1 MKALYNII
9 KQNFPLAKEAIENT
23 LKAVTPEIQVL
34 LIKDLSE
41 IQKIQKRTYIAPQKI
56 DISFNKMFYYRPP
69 LMSNFQVMKS
79 SFNHVAKKNFSTSVS
94 NESNFSSKVP
104 IEMLN
109 YYLFSSIFCDEL
121 RLKNFLESFLI
132 GNEKVLPDGTKIEKL
147 EYLENEYLQ
156 DEIAEDPNIL
166 VFNLQITTNNTNNGI
181 YFIKIRKNISQEYFK
196 IMEWYNAVSSL
207 NQKLIKDPTDILYAY
222 KYIPVITISVINDTL
237 FPPEVPCVSYHIN
250 TELKS
255 RKQISYG
262 FSYVFIELG
271 KINDLE
277 TLENISLDQK
287 DWLSFLKI
295 QNLDHKY
302 QNDQVN
308 SAAKYVQD
316 LILNLN
322 DVCKKFL
329 VAELENQKEIKTA
342 KQKGIAQSKIEI
354 AKNLKINGYVPI
366 LISKYT
372 GLSIEEINKLS

>member
-1 MKALYNII
+1 MKTLYNIT
-9 KQNFPLAKEAIENT
+9 KENFPFAKEATENT
-23 LKAVTPEIQVL
+23 LKAVTRNIKVL
-34 LIKDLSE
+34 LTKHRSE
-41 IQKIQKRTYIAPQKI
+41 IQKIKNRTDIIPQKI
-56 DISFNKMFYYRPP
+56 NICFNKNFYYRPP
-69 LMSNFQVMKS
+69 LLSNFQVMKS
-79 SFNHVAKKNFSTSVS
+79 SFNLVAKKNFSTYV
-94 NESNFSSKVP
+94 NKESNFSPKVP

-109 YYLFSSIFCDEL
+109 YYVFSSIFCDEL

-132 GNEKVLPDGTKIEKL
+132 GTEKVLPDGTKIEKL

-166 VFNLQITTNNTNNGI
+166 VFNLKITTNNEI

-196 IMEWYNAVSSL
+196 IMEWYNSVSSL
-207 NQKLIKDPTDILYAY
+207 NQKLIKDHPSDILYSY
-222 KYIPVITISVINDTL
+222 KYTPVITISVVNDTL

-255 RKQISYG
+255 RKQTSYG

-271 KINDLE
+271 KIKDLE
-277 TLENISLDQK
+277 TLENISQDQK

-308 SAAKYVQD
+308 SAAKYVKD
-316 LILNLN
+316 LKLNLN
-322 DVCKKFL
+322 DVCTKFL

-342 KQKGIAQSKIEI
+342 KQKGMAQSKI
-354 AKNLKINGYVPI
+354 
-366 LISKYT
+366 
-372 GLSIEEINKLS
+372 